1 MVSKCVLHAKS
12 YKALTIFYSNF
23 QREKNNLVNLCIYQT
38 ILMCLKSIDDNIKEY
53 YEYMGSNKPNGL
65 Q

>member
-12 YKALTIFYSNF
+12 YEALTIFYSNF

-38 ILMCLKSIDDNIKEY
+38 ISMCLKSIDDNIKEC